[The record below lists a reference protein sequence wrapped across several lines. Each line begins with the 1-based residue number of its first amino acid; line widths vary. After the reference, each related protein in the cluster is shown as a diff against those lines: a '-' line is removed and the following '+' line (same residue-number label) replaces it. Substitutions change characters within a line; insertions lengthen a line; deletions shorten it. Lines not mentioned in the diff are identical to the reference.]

1 MTYQV
6 FKIKMK
12 KALFFKYNNLEL
24 YHEKMTKIFLDIRDY
39 LIEIK
44 TIEIQNKM
52 ARSKNK
58 NNQED

>member
-1 MTYQV
+1 
-6 FKIKMK
+6 MK
-12 KALFFKYNNLEL
+12 KAPFFKYNNLEL